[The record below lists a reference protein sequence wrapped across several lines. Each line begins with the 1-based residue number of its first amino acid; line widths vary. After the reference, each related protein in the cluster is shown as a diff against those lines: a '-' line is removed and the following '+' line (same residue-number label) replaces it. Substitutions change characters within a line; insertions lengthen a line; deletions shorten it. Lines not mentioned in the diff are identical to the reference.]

1 MLPATGVDDGRAPPQ
16 PGGAVEIEEAAGAVA
31 AGVLHDEVAVEHER
45 LRLGERGEVAIDV
58 LPAALHHGDLGV
70 EEVVH
75 GAIEDV
81 RVGHEVG
88 VEDQHQL
95 ALGGAQAVLQCAGL
109 EPGAIRAVHILD
121 VEIWV
126 AHDELGNLVAT
137 DVAGFVGGIVED
149 LDLEAVAR
157 VADGGHG
164 IEQPFG
170 DVHLVE
176 QGKLHRHGGQLRELA
191 SLDRLLVAV
200 PVVEEDERRAVE
212 AVDRQGDED
221 DQVERGQRGG
231 NVHAAHPSAAI
242 VTEL

>member
-1 MLPATGVDDGRAPPQ
+1 M
-16 PGGAVEIEEAAGAVA
+16 
-31 AGVLHDEVAVEHER
+31 
-45 LRLGERGEVAIDV
+45 
-58 LPAALHHGDLGV
+58 
-70 EEVVH
+70 VH
-75 GAIEDV
+75 GALEDV

-157 VADGGHG
+157 IANRGHG
-164 IEQPFG
+164 VEQPLG
-170 DVHLVE
+170 HVHLVVQRE
-176 QGKLHRHGGQLRELA
+176 LHGHRGQLGELA
-191 SLDRLLVAV
+191 LLDRLLVAV
-200 PVVEEDERRAVE
+200 PIVEIDERGTVK
-212 AVDRQGDED
+212 AVDRQGNEN
-221 DQVERGQRGG
+221 DQVERCQRARS
-231 NVHAAHPSAAI
+231 VHAAHPTPAI
-242 VTEL
+242 VTGL